1 MAPAKIGEPAK
12 GKTLVNDRGM
22 TLYVFDKDKDVP
34 GKSACNGI
42 CAENW
47 PVLLASDADKA
58 AGLTFMVAGNA
69 SVNARDR
76 TNPSHCY
83 STTDIN
89 ERIDCLEGTGPASAG
104 SVSPSTNQQKQSRT
118 VPPASTVAPRAATLL
133 HQRLASVTNF
143 RRLMGCPSA
152 ED

>member
-1 MAPAKIGEPAK
+1 MAPAKIGETAK

-34 GKSACNGI
+34 GKSACNGT

-47 PVLLASDADKA
+47 ADLLASDADKA

-69 SVNARDR
+69 SVNARAR

-83 STTDIN
+83 STKDIN

-118 VPPASTVAPRAATLL
+118 APPSFDCRAASG
-133 HQRLASVTNF
+133 HAAAPAISVTNF